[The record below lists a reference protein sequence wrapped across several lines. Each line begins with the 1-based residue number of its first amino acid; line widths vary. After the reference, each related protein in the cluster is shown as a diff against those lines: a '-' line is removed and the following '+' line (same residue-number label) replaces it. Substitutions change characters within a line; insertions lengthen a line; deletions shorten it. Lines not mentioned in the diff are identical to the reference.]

1 MRVRQQGSGNATSG
15 VPGRPDAVWR
25 LRRSPLV
32 RAALGWVTRVC
43 VGMLAVVAIIT
54 LLFVWA
60 FGHPLAWSVIGC
72 LFALLPLA
80 GLVLTVAVGLRAA
93 VVAGPGRVGVR
104 FLGRW
109 RIVDL
114 GQVRVVRLAD
124 QSFPGFGGFSRFG
137 AGGSGGAI
145 GPGGGIGSGGIG
157 GPRGPGGPGGRSPTV
172 WEGGSEGGGPGGRA
186 LVFEDDHGGRVEIGI
201 DALDAGLVEV
211 VREGLAPDAVI
222 DPEAA
227 RALGRAAGTGAPRA
241 PGGVSGPGAPT
252 ETADSAVPP
261 ETTQTA
267 ETAATTAAATTAT
280 ATTAADTTAAA
291 TTAGPDTGMPDPKGG
306 QRP

>member
-1 MRVRQQGSGNATSG
+1 
-15 VPGRPDAVWR
+15 
-25 LRRSPLV
+25 
-32 RAALGWVTRVC
+32 
-43 VGMLAVVAIIT
+43 MLAVVAIIT

-80 GLVLTVAVGLRAA
+80 GLVLTLGVGLRAA
-93 VVAGPGRVGVR
+93 VVAGPGRIGVR

-124 QSFPGFGGFSRFG
+124 ESFPGFGGFSRFG
-137 AGGSGGAI
+137 GGGFGGGGFGGGGFRGGGPGGAI
-145 GPGGGIGSGGIG
+145 GSGRIG
-157 GPRGPGGPGGRSPTV
+157 GPRGPGDPGGWSPTV
-172 WEGGSEGGGPGGRA
+172 SEGGSEGGGPGGRA

-227 RALGRAAGTGAPRA
+227 RALGRAARTDAPRA
-241 PGGVSGPGAPT
+241 PGGASGPGASTETAAPTGTAESTGTAAPTGTAESETTQPT
-252 ETADSAVPP
+252 ETTQPA
-261 ETTQTA
+261 ETTT
-267 ETAATTAAATTAT
+267 
-280 ATTAADTTAAA
+280 
-291 TTAGPDTGMPDPKGG
+291 GPDTGMPDPRAG

>member
-1 MRVRQQGSGNATSG
+1 MRARQQGSGNMTSG
-15 VPGRPDAVWR
+15 VPRRPDAVWR

-43 VGMLAVVAIIT
+43 IGMLAVVAIIT

-80 GLVLTVAVGLRAA
+80 GLLLTVGVGLRAA
-93 VVAGPGRVGVR
+93 VVAGPGRIGVR

-137 AGGSGGAI
+137 GGGFGGGGFGGGGFGAGGA
-145 GPGGGIGSGGIG
+145 IGSGGIG
-157 GPRGPGGPGGRSPTV
+157 GHRGPGGPGGWSTTV
-172 WEGGSEGGGPGGRA
+172 SEGGSEGGGPGGRA

-211 VREGLAPDAVI
+211 VREGLGPDAVI

-227 RALGRAAGTGAPRA
+227 RALGRAAGTDAPRP
-241 PGGVSGPGAPT
+241 PGGVSSPGAT
-252 ETADSAVPP
+252 ETTP
-261 ETTQTA
+261 EFDNGSS
-267 ETAATTAAATTAT
+267 EP
-280 ATTAADTTAAA
+280 
-291 TTAGPDTGMPDPKGG
+291 GCHR
-306 QRP
+306 RP